1 MPFCFSFRGLFPD
14 TLKKVGLGEVH
25 SPRGKEGRHRKPCPP
40 EPTAF
45 PGALFLAFSG
55 EVAFWMASGGQEPWQ
70 TAPSDGGSA
79 MSDSIF
85 NPSNRKRLLIG
96 FIKTLW
102 QEYKASELTHRED
115 LPVEE
120 DVPDDVQVTSLQD
133 CMLRILQDLRSNA
146 EIPSMVESISGE
158 DPLKALADVS
168 ESMFANGINWGR
180 IVVFFYFSY
189 KVIAQSSLLDTVVDW
204 AMNFLKGYL
213 ADWIQK
219 KGGWISML
227 SYSPSSE

>member
-1 MPFCFSFRGLFPD
+1 MEVCSFKEQPGMPLDSHAKPTLANWDFLCPKWMPFCFSFRGLFPD

-146 EIPSMVESISGE
+146 EIPSPVC
-158 DPLKALADVS
+158 
-168 ESMFANGINWGR
+168 
-180 IVVFFYFSY
+180 
-189 KVIAQSSLLDTVVDW
+189 
-204 AMNFLKGYL
+204 
-213 ADWIQK
+213 WILWWT
-219 KGGWISML
+219 G
-227 SYSPSSE
+227 P

>member
-1 MPFCFSFRGLFPD
+1 METWVETTGEYLAMKLTGCPWASHTFSASED
-14 TLKKVGLGEVH
+14 
-25 SPRGKEGRHRKPCPP
+25 GK
-40 EPTAF
+40 
-45 PGALFLAFSG
+45 
-55 EVAFWMASGGQEPWQ
+55 
-70 TAPSDGGSA
+70 A